1 MSPRPRPPAK
11 SSAVPKAPPGPGQ
24 GGPGLRGAGELREVT
39 PEMRARSLRTF
50 VTVLVVFF
58 ALVGVVV
65 ATLAVQGRGVRDY
78 AARVAG
84 AALAA
89 KPSPNVGFTR
99 PCGEVVPGPLPAQA
113 QSCEVSVDGGAVR
126 VTVQVQ
132 GGRAYVIER
141 GP

>member
-1 MSPRPRPPAK
+1 M
-11 SSAVPKAPPGPGQ
+11 
-24 GGPGLRGAGELREVT
+24 RGDGELREVT
-39 PEMRARSLRTF
+39 PEMRARGVRTF

-65 ATLAVQGRGVRDY
+65 ATLAWQGRGVRDY
-78 AARVAG
+78 AARVAQ

-113 QSCEVSVDGGAVR
+113 QSCEVSLVGGAAR
-126 VTVQVQ
+126 VTVGVQ
-132 GGRAYVIER
+132 GGRSYVIER
-141 GP
+141 RP